1 VAMTARL
8 LMDGLRSPLYTGG
21 RRRLRE
27 ELARIRFALE
37 SKPVAAEDTRHWQ
50 AAA

>member
-1 VAMTARL
+1 VAVRGVAMTARL
-8 LMDGLRSPLYTGG
+8 LMDGLRSPLYSGD

-37 SKPVAAEDTRHWQ
+37 S
-50 AAA
+50 

>member
-1 VAMTARL
+1 MTARL
-8 LMDGLRSPLYTGG
+8 LMDGQGSALYSGD

-27 ELARIRFALE
+27 ELGRIRFALE
-37 SKPVAAEDTRHWQ
+37 SKEESEDLTDGRR

>member
-1 VAMTARL
+1 V
-8 LMDGLRSPLYTGG
+8 
-21 RRRLRE
+21 RE

-37 SKPVAAEDTRHWQ
+37 SKPVVAEDTRHWQ